1 MSGLAG
7 TSPTGFRIRL
17 GVGLVVLS
25 WVPFAQVV
33 IAVGSM
39 SGSRAHEVRLAVWS
53 VQVVVGLV
61 GVAIAGKPTVDIV
74 KQVGWRRAPRVV
86 WNLLWHADTGVTTT

>member
-1 MSGLAG
+1 MSGLAD
-7 TSPTGFRIRL
+7 TSPSSFRIRL
-17 GVGLVVLS
+17 GIGLVVLS

-39 SGSRAHEVRLAVWS
+39 SESRAHDVRLAIWS

-74 KQVGWRRAPRVV
+74 EQVGWRRAPRVI
-86 WNLLWHADTGVTTT
+86 WNLLWHADTRLTTP